1 MKIGV
6 LLVNLGTP
14 DSFSVPDVRKYLR
27 QFLMDG
33 RVIDIPVVPRF
44 MLVNG
49 IIAPLRAPK
58 SAKVYKSV
66 WLKDGS
72 PLKVYGLKLEE
83 IVQNLLGDQFI
94 VKLGM
99 RYQSPSIEK
108 GLESFK
114 AANVAQIIAVPL
126 FPQYAS
132 ATNGS
137 VFEEVTR
144 VIQNWQTI
152 PEVSF
157 TSTFFDKDFF
167 IQPIVNQIKEVY
179 QAEKFDKILFTYHG
193 LPERHIRKGDGSG
206 KCISE
211 GCCANFGAHNQFCY
225 RAQCFQTTKIIAQK
239 LGLEEDKYATTF
251 QSRLGRDPWIKPYTD
266 EVISSWPAKGIKTVL
281 ALSPSF
287 VSDCLETTEEIGE
300 EYKELFEKS
309 GGEHWELLPCLND
322 NIEWSKGLANWIKE
336 KSILPKQNTASLHQD

>member
-1 MKIGV
+1 MKIGI

-14 DSFSVPDVRKYLR
+14 DSPSTPNVRKYLR

-33 RVIDIPVVPRF
+33 RVIDIPYIPRF

-49 IIAPLRAPK
+49 IIAPFRAPK

-66 WLKDGS
+66 WMKEGS
-72 PLKVYGLKLEE
+72 PLKVYGLKLEKQ
-83 IVQNLLGDQFI
+83 VQKILGDQFD

-99 RYQSPSIEK
+99 RYQSPSIEN
-108 GLESFK
+108 GLEHFRQTF
-114 AANVAQIIAVPL
+114 VDQIVVVPL

-137 VFEEVTR
+137 VFEEITR
-144 VIQNWQTI
+144 IIKEWQTI
-152 PEVSF
+152 PSILF
-157 TSTFFDKDFF
+157 TGTFFNQDFF
-167 IQPIVNQIKEVY
+167 INPIVSQIKDACF
-179 QAEKFDKILFTYHG
+179 AEKFDKILFTYHG
-193 LPERHIRKGDGSG
+193 LPERQIRKGDIKGE
-206 KCISE
+206 CFSE
-211 GCCANFGAHNQFCY
+211 NCCANFGPHNQLCY
-225 RAQCFQTTKIIAQK
+225 RAQCFQTTKIIAEK
-239 LGLEEDKYATTF
+239 LGLNENQYSSTF

-266 EVISSWPAKGIKTVL
+266 KVIAKWPENGIKRVL

-322 NIEWSKGLANWIKE
+322 NTDWANGLSEWIRGQT
-336 KSILPKQNTASLHQD
+336 ILPKQNIAAPHWD